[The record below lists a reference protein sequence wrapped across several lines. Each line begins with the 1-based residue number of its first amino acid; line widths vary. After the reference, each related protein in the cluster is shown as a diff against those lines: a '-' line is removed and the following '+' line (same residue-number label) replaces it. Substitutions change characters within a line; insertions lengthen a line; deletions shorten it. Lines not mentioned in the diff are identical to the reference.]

1 MRPNPTRRFVLGVA
15 LLVAG
20 CGSDSADGPA
30 STESGGSMGN
40 VGGGG
45 GTATGGGGSP
55 GSGGVTD
62 PTGSG
67 GLGGATTGG
76 AATGG
81 DATGGATVPP
91 EPLEIQGSWLYLGPG
106 SNGHTLEIDATSV
119 RYAAI
124 EGQWSSSWSITE
136 TDSALDHFRLVL
148 ESGTGTY
155 YPVGPNVSATY
166 ASSGAIL
173 TVQLADGL
181 GTFPPMLSPGGC
193 IDEASVPIAD
203 CSLYMR
209 QD

>member
-15 LLVAG
+15 LAAFG
-20 CGSDSADGPA
+20 CGGDAGDGPA
-30 STESGGSMGN
+30 STESGGSTGN
-40 VGGGG
+40 GGGG
-45 GTATGGGGSP
+45 GTATGGGGVAATGGVADP
-55 GSGGVTD
+55 IGGSGG
-62 PTGSG
+62 
-67 GLGGATTGG
+67 GG

-81 DATGGATVPP
+81 VATGGDAATGGATVPP
-91 EPLEIQGSWLYLGPG
+91 EPLEIEGSWLYLGPG
-106 SNGHTLEIDATSV
+106 SNGHTL
-119 RYAAI
+119 AI
-124 EGQWSSSWSITE
+124 NGASIVYTAIGGEWSSRWTVSES
-136 TDSALDHFRLVL
+136 DNGLDHFRLVL
-148 ESGTGTY
+148 ESGSGTY

-181 GTFPPMLSPGGC
+181 GPYPPMLSPGGC

>member
-30 STESGGSMGN
+30 STESGGSTGN

-62 PTGSG
+62 PTGG
-67 GLGGATTGG
+67 GGVGGATTGG
-76 AATGG
+76 AAMGG

-106 SNGHTLEIDATSV
+106 GAGHTLEIGQTSV
-119 RYAAI
+119 TYAAI
-124 EGQWSSSWSITE
+124 EGEWSSTWTVSES
-136 TDSALDHFRLVL
+136 DNALDHFRLVL
-148 ESGTGTY
+148 ESGTGAY

-166 ASSGAIL
+166 VASGAIL

-181 GTFPPMLSPGGC
+181 GPFPVVESPDSC
-193 IDEASVPIAD
+193 IDASSVPIPD
-203 CSLYMR
+203 CALYMR
-209 QD
+209 QN